1 MKRPRGCPSFQIPIL
16 NLVSF
21 SVLCFSL
28 CIWKATGGTV
38 GPFIIFVLSFFL
50 SFFLSLFFLPACL
63 PVRPPVPPSVFSLS
77 LSLFTQV
84 REFKKKKKRGPCI
97 SAGQEA
103 TVKTRHRT
111 QQAGSK

>member
-38 GPFIIFVLSFFL
+38 GPFIIFFLSFSLSFFL
-50 SFFLSLFFLPACL
+50 SFFLSFSCLPACL

-84 REFKKKKKRGPCI
+84 RELKKKKKKRTLYFCR
-97 SAGQEA
+97 S
-103 TVKTRHRT
+103 
-111 QQAGSK
+111 GSNSEN

>member
-38 GPFIIFVLSFFL
+38 GPFIIFFLSFFL
-50 SFFLSLFFLPACL
+50 SFFFSFSCLPACL
-63 PVRPPVPPSVFSLS
+63 SARPSLHLSSLCLSRFSLR
-77 LSLFTQV
+77 LGNL
-84 REFKKKKKRGPCI
+84 KKKKKRTLYFCR
-97 SAGQEA
+97 S
-103 TVKTRHRT
+103 
-111 QQAGSK
+111 GSNSEN